1 MPQRWRPNF
10 MKGHFSRLFSELA
23 VQTAGEHRDRSPIGV
38 IGRIC
43 DELIIGGER
52 EVLVN
57 RVSVVGLKAS
67 FGAVV
72 ELAVADQETEASGSR
87 KCAVCAGE
95 AVNVPADADCVAW
108 APPIAALD
116 RQAS

>member
-10 MKGHFSRLFSELA
+10 MKGPFRRLFSELA
-23 VQTAGEHRDRSPIGV
+23 VQTAGEDRDRSPIGV

-57 RVSVVGLKAS
+57 RISVVGLKDS

-72 ELAVADQETEASGSR
+72 ALAVADQETEAACGQEI
-87 KCAVCAGE
+87 AVRAGE
-95 AVNVPADADCVAW
+95 AVNGPADADCVAW